1 MSRRKR
7 STPRAG
13 GPSRSPARNRRGR
26 LWIMAAVVIASLAA
40 GAYLRW
46 RPPAAGPG
54 GSRPAANSDE
64 AMLDS
69 LKAADA
75 RRDWIAALTWAD
87 RLGRRRPNDHGI
99 LLARG
104 IAWTNYATDQRMG
117 RVFPR
122 PPLRTSLERI
132 DCQRRAIALMD
143 SSARAAHDAERWIA
157 SGERLADLYDVLGLP
172 GDALIHFE
180 IIKQQQ
186 PDALGPVVRAYM
198 LRALFYDPLNP
209 DTSQYHQIME
219 QRSAR

>member
-1 MSRRKR
+1 
-7 STPRAG
+7 
-13 GPSRSPARNRRGR
+13 
-26 LWIMAAVVIASLAA
+26 MAAVVLVSVSV
-40 GAYLRW
+40 GAYLHW
-46 RPPAAGPG
+46 RPPATGPK
-54 GSRPAANSDE
+54 GSRLAADSDQ
-64 AMLDS
+64 AALDS

-75 RRDWIAALTWAD
+75 RRDWVAALTWAE
-87 RLGRRRPNDHGI
+87 RLGRRHPNDHGI
-99 LLARG
+99 LLASG

-143 SSARAAHDAERWIA
+143 SSARAARDAQRWIA

-180 IIKQQQ
+180 VIKQQQ
-186 PDALGPVVRAYM
+186 PDAMGPVVRAYM

-209 DTSQYHQIME
+209 DTTKYHQMME
-219 QRSAR
+219 QRGHR